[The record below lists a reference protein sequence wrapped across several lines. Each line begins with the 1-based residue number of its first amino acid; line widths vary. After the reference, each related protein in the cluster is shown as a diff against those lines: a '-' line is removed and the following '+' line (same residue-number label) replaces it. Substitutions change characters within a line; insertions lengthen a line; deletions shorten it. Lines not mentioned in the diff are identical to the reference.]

1 MIIFTIDG
9 QTVQAEEGETILEV
23 ARREGVSIPTLCY
36 HPAVEPYGAC
46 RMCTVEVEQR
56 GWTKLE
62 TSCTIPVREG
72 MIVRTN
78 TPDVYEVRHML
89 MGLFLSRCPNA
100 PIIQD
105 LAREYGITE
114 PPFPTDKPDEKCIL
128 CGLCVR
134 VCHELVKADVLN
146 FSQRGV
152 ERQVGPPFLE
162 RTDQCIGC
170 GACTIVCPTGAIE
183 VVMEKAAVYEEMPLG
198 PISAIYVP
206 SLQAV
211 PRVPVIDTDV
221 CIRFRQ
227 DDRTNGEIM
236 DACGACQMVCEAGA
250 VDFDQQDEI
259 MELDVGNII
268 VATGYDIFDARRISQ
283 YGHGRYPNVFTSPEI
298 ERMLTGSGPTNGRV
312 VLRDGETEPESIGIV
327 HCVGSR
333 DENYNSYCSKV
344 CCMYSLKLA
353 HLVHSKTGARVY
365 EFYIDMRTG
374 GKAYEEFYK
383 RLQREGAIFINGR
396 PSEILPE
403 DGKLAVYVEDRTL
416 GRQMRVPVDM
426 VILSVGLEPRHDARE
441 VAQRFSISCD
451 ADGWF
456 KEKHPKL
463 DPVATLTDGVFIAGC
478 AQGPR
483 DIPESVAQGAAAAAR
498 VLSFIRQGEV
508 EVESATALVDEM
520 MCVGCGQCVQTCP
533 YSAIELLE
541 DRKVARV
548 VEALCK
554 GCGTCAGTCPSKA
567 ITLRHFTDRQLIA
580 EMLGAMNVMWEL
592 EAVTA

>member
-23 ARREGVSIPTLCY
+23 AHREGVSIPTLCY
-36 HPAVEPYGAC
+36 HPAVKPYGAC
-46 RMCTVEVEQR
+46 RMCIVEVEQR

-78 TPDVYEVRHML
+78 TPDVYKVRQTL
-89 MGLFLSRCPNA
+89 MGVFLSRCPNV

-114 PPFPTDKPDEKCIL
+114 PPLPTDDPDEKCIL

-134 VCHELVKADVLN
+134 VCHELVKADVLD
-146 FSQRGV
+146 FSQRGI

-162 RTDQCIGC
+162 TTHQCIGC

-183 VVMEKAAVYEEMPLG
+183 LVMEKAAVYKEMPLG
-198 PISAIYVP
+198 PTSAIYVP
-206 SLQAV
+206 SLQAM
-211 PRVPVIDTDV
+211 PRIPVIDTDV
-221 CIRFRQ
+221 CIHFRQ
-227 DDRTNGEIM
+227 NDRTNGKIA
-236 DACGACQMVCEAGA
+236 DACGVCQMVCEADA
-250 VDFDQQDEI
+250 INFDQQDEI
-259 MELDVGNII
+259 IELDVGNII
-268 VATGYDIFDARRISQ
+268 VATGYDPFDARRISQ
-283 YGHGRYPNVFTSPEI
+283 YGYGRYPNVFTSPEI
-298 ERMLTGSGPTNGRV
+298 ERMLTGSGPTNGHV
-312 VLRDGETEPESIGIV
+312 VLRDGETEPESIGII

-333 DENYNSYCSKV
+333 DENYNPYCSKV

-353 HLVHSKTGARVY
+353 HLVQDHTGARIY

-383 RLQREGAIFINGR
+383 RLQKEGTIFINGR

-403 DGKLAVYVEDRTL
+403 DGKLAVYVEDRAL

-441 VAQRFSISCD
+441 VAQLFSISCD

-498 VLSFIRQGEV
+498 VLSLICQGEV
-508 EVESATALVDEM
+508 EAEAAIAVVDEM

-533 YSAIELLE
+533 YSAIEFLE

-567 ITLRHFTDRQLIA
+567 VTLRHFTDRQLIA
-580 EMLGAMNVMWEL
+580 EMLGAMNVMWAL
-592 EAVTA
+592 ETVTA